1 MKKYKKKEYLQFM
14 KLLNE
19 DNRLESF
26 NLRACYN
33 IKQFHFVR
41 MIFEKSF
48 SNLLYFEILPEDNEG
63 DSFLGLIVY
72 LEKILIVYILVL
84 VVFMIIL
91 YLNIVVSPNLNLLG
105 IFGK

>member
-19 DNRLESF
+19 
-26 NLRACYN
+26 ACYN

-72 LEKILIVYILVL
+72 LEKNTNCIYPSSGCVYD
-84 VVFMIIL
+84 
-91 YLNIVVSPNLNLLG
+91 YS
-105 IFGK
+105 IFKYRCFTKFKLTGNF

>member
-72 LEKILIVYILVL
+72 LEKKY
-84 VVFMIIL
+84 
-91 YLNIVVSPNLNLLG
+91 
-105 IFGK
+105 